1 MMFKF
6 RALGVWGSLV
16 FAGILFPR
24 LAMADVSPGN
34 MVLKTDFKLWTVDL
48 RGQNLTSRYSKMEFK
63 GLDIAIRPENMDQ
76 VKDFVTQETVEGVDI
91 LKLKDY
97 LNLKIAP
104 DVLRE
109 REDVEIT
116 LDAEGKPVFN
126 GNGLYGRRLDTD
138 QAAFLLKKA
147 IEEKMN
153 YVNLPL
159 IKDYPQVILPQEL
172 KDRGIIELV
181 SSGETDFKGSPPN
194 RINNVLTGLAKFNGH
209 LVTPGEEFVFG
220 NVLGPVDETTGYKKE
235 LVIKGDRTV
244 PDYGGGLCQVSTTL
258 YRAILSGG
266 FPVTKR
272 KNHTY
277 AVSYYLPIGLDAT
290 VYPPTVDLKF
300 VNDSPGAL
308 LMQSFTIGNKAY
320 WNLYGTR
327 DDRNVHL
334 IGPYYRDQ
342 TPAPPAKTEYTVK
355 LKPGEKQVLGHAVP
369 GLFSSWYRQVTYAD
383 PEKKPY
389 FESIYSK
396 YQARPDF
403 VAIGVESGKETPEG
417 KSLLETTY

>member
-1 MMFKF
+1 MLKAKWLLI
-6 RALGVWGSLV
+6 ALVAGGVLLPRPA
-16 FAGILFPR
+16 FADP
-24 LAMADVSPGN
+24 SPAGL
-34 MVLKTDFKLWTVDL
+34 VLKTDFKIWTVNLRNVDL
-48 RGQNLTSRYSKMEFK
+48 LSPYSKMQFK
-63 GLDIAIRPENMDQ
+63 GVDVALKAEDLPL
-76 VKDFVTQETVEGVDI
+76 VKDYVEEKTVEGLDV

-97 LNLKIAP
+97 LERKIAP

-109 REDVEIT
+109 KEDVKIE
-116 LDAEGKPVFN
+116 LNADGKPVFT
-126 GNGLYGRRLDTD
+126 GSGLYGRKLDTVK
-138 QAAFLLKKA
+138 AAFLLKKA
-147 IEEKMN
+147 IEEKIY

-159 IKDYPQVILPQEL
+159 VREEPLITISDSL
-172 KDRGIIELV
+172 KEKGIVELV
-181 SSGETDFKGSPPN
+181 SAGETDFTGSPPN
-194 RINNVLTGLAKFNGH
+194 RINNVLTGLAKFNGY
-209 LVTPGEEFVFG
+209 LVAQGEEFVFG
-220 NVLGPVDETTGYKKE
+220 NVLGPVDEKTGYKKE

-258 YRAILSGG
+258 YRAILAGG

-290 VYPPTVDLKF
+290 VYPPSADLKF
-300 VNDSPGAL
+300 INDLPGAL
-308 LMQSFTIGNKAY
+308 LMQSFAIGNKAY
-320 WNLYGTR
+320 WNFYGTR
-327 DDRNVHL
+327 DQRKVHL

-342 TPAPPAKTEYTVK
+342 TPPPPAKTEYTTK
-355 LKPGEKQVLGHAVP
+355 LAPGEKQVLGHAVP

-383 PEKKPY
+383 PEKPVY

-403 VAIGVESGKETPEG
+403 VAIGVEPGKETPAG

>member
-1 MMFKF
+1 MMFKSKV
-6 RALGVWGSLV
+6 LGFLGCLIIS
-16 FAGILFPR
+16 GILFPR
-24 LAMADVSPGN
+24 SASADVNPGN
-34 MVLKTDFKLWTVDL
+34 LLLKTDFKIWTVDL

-63 GLDIAIRPENMDQ
+63 GLDIAIRPEDMEQ
-76 VKDFVTQETVEGVDI
+76 VKDFVTVDNLEGVDI

-97 LNLKIAP
+97 LNRKIAP
-104 DVLRE
+104 DIARE
-109 REDVEIT
+109 KEDVEIT
-116 LDAEGKPVFN
+116 LDAEGKPVFA
-126 GNGLYGRRLDTD
+126 GHGIYGRKLDTD

-147 IEEKMN
+147 IEEKLN

-159 IKDYPQVILPQEL
+159 VKDYPVVTLPQTL
-172 KDRGIIELV
+172 KDQGITELV

-194 RINNVLTGLAKFNGH
+194 RINNVLTGLAKFNGAF
-209 LVTPGEEFVFG
+209 VKQGEEFVFG
-220 NVLGPVDETTGYKKE
+220 NVLGPVDDTTGYKKE

-244 PDYGGGLCQVSTTL
+244 PDFGGGLCQVSTTL

-300 VNDSPGAL
+300 INDSPGAL
-308 LMQSFTIGNKAY
+308 LMQSFTVGSKAY

-327 DDRNVHL
+327 DQRTVHL

-342 TPAPPAKTEYTVK
+342 TPPPPPKTEYTAK
-355 LKPGEKQVLGHAVP
+355 LAPGEKQVLGHAVP
-369 GLFSSWYRQVTYAD
+369 GLFASWYRQVTYAD
-383 PEKKPY
+383 PAKKPY

-396 YQARPDF
+396 YEARPDF
-403 VAIGVESGKETPEG
+403 VAIGVEPGKETPAG